1 MKENPYN
8 KMLGIINGAAQ
19 NNQQSSAQLGK
30 IITPPPEIQVA
41 YNGIILDKDDVFINE
56 NLLKG
61 YYRTAKGN
69 IVSETQQRAGGGGY
83 AEFASH
89 THDIHNDYTDTIIYT
104 DTLKAGDWVSVHP
117 VTKTDEQG
125 TKQMYLIESKLVY
138 LSGNEGKYE

>member
-8 KMLGIINGAAQ
+8 KMLGIMNGIAQ
-19 NNQQSSAQLGK
+19 NNQNQTASVGK
-30 IITPPPEIQVA
+30 VVVPPPEIQVS

-61 YYRTAKGN
+61 YYRTAKGH
-69 IVSETQQRAGGGGY
+69 IVSATQNRAGGGGY

-89 THDIHNDYTDTIIYT
+89 NHDIDNDYTDTIIYT
-104 DTLKAGDWVSVHP
+104 DTLKVGDWVSVHP
-117 VTKTDEQG
+117 VVKTDEQG

-138 LSGNEGKYE
+138 LNGNEGKYE

>member
-8 KMLGIINGAAQ
+8 KILGIMNGIGQ
-19 NNQQSSAQLGK
+19 NNQAPSAQLGK
-30 IITPPPEIQVA
+30 IVTPPPEIQVA

-61 YYRTAKGN
+61 YYRTAKGH
-69 IVSETQQRAGGGGY
+69 IVSETQPRAGGGGM
-83 AEFASH
+83 ALFESH
-89 THDIHNDYTDTIIYT
+89 THEIDNDYTDTIIYT
-104 DTLKAGDWVSVHP
+104 DTLSIGDWVSVHP

-138 LSGNEGKYE
+138 LAGNEGKYE